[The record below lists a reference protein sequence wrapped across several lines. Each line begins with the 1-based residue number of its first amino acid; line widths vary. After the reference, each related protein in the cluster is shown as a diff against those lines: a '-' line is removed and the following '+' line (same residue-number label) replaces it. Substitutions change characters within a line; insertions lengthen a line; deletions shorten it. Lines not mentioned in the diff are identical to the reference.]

1 MEESYFKKY
10 FGQLFHLNKFF
21 MNFNGGIVL
30 GFFSYYIY
38 NINSI
43 NSFTFSLDLIKSNP
57 LIFLVGFIFGF
68 TYTNFLIK
76 ELKMRTITLSTFL
89 YFIIPLFGSWLS
101 ILFLLS
107 LF

>member
-30 GFFSYYIY
+30 GFFSYYMF

-43 NSFTFSLDLIKSNP
+43 NSYTFSLDMIKSNP
-57 LIFLVGFIFGF
+57 LIFLVGFLFGF
-68 TYTNFLIK
+68 IYSNAMIK
-76 ELKMRTITLSTFL
+76 EVKMRIITFSTIL
-89 YFIIPLFGSWLS
+89 YFIIPIMGIWIS
-101 ILFLLS
+101 ILYLLS